1 MGDDSVSIILLS
13 TGGWTNNEACYAT
26 RRYSVLLL
34 LILLFMLQVLADVM
48 CLLAEKTDVVTL
60 DICSC
65 LLPLLTG
72 LVESDMDR

>member
-1 MGDDSVSIILLS
+1 M
-13 TGGWTNNEACYAT
+13 NNENCYAT
-26 RRYSVLLL
+26 SRL
-34 LILLFMLQVLADVM
+34 LILLFLILLVLQVLADVM
-48 CLLAEKTDVVTL
+48 SLLAEKTDVVTL